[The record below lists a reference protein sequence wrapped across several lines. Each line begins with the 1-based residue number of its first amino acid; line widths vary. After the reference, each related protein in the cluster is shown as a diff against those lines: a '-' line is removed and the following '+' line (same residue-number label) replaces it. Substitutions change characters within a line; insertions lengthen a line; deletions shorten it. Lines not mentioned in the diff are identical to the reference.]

1 MLPNRVHEPFDTAS
15 SHRPMTLLRR
25 LEVLLA
31 PQVNA
36 NALTWAAD
44 AHKAR
49 TSTNSSVGTVR
60 ALYVRWS

>member
-1 MLPNRVHEPFDTAS
+1 MLPNRVHEPFGTAS

-49 TSTNSSVGTVR
+49 T
-60 ALYVRWS
+60 